1 MKSQQDVKSM
11 NTGEGDSD
19 RAVSNEVSPRA
30 KRRRFTG
37 EYKRR
42 ILEEVDACGHGQLGL
57 IMRREGLYSSHIE
70 TWRRQRDAGE
80 LAALAPKKR
89 GPKAQERNSLQPQV
103 DRLRRETA
111 RLKERLRQA
120 EIIISVQKKIS
131 EVLGL
136 PPSEEKS

>member
-1 MKSQQDVKSM
+1 MKYQQDMKSM
-11 NTGEGDSD
+11 NTSEDENG
-19 RAVSNEVSPRA
+19 ATASNEVPPRA
-30 KRRRFTG
+30 RRRSFTG

-42 ILEEVDACGHGQLGL
+42 ILEEIDACEHGQLGL
-57 IMRREGLYSSHIE
+57 IMRREGLYSSHID

-80 LAALAPKKR
+80 LVALAPKKR
-89 GPKAQERNSLQPQV
+89 GPKAQERNALQPEV

-111 RLKERLRQA
+111 RLQERLRQA

-136 PPSEEKS
+136 PPSGEKS